1 MPEASAQLP
10 TEQTKPSRRRGR
22 RRGVDVRAGSVKQAR
37 MEAGMSLGQVAQGD
51 ISRTAIYFVE
61 TGKAR
66 PSMETLQLIA
76 ARTNKPLEYFLGD
89 AASGDEAGLAEVE
102 RLVAVGENAAAV
114 DAAESLV
121 ARSTDRRTH
130 ATVSVLVLTAPVRLT
145 QSRQHRRQQLR
156 RTRS

>member
-1 MPEASAQLP
+1 MPE
-10 TEQTKPSRRRGR
+10 TETRPGPAARPSGRRGR
-22 RRGVDVRAGSVKQAR
+22 RHGVEIRPGSVKQAR

-89 AASGDEAGLAEVE
+89 AASGDEVGLAEVE
-102 RLVAVGENAAAV
+102 RLVAVGQNAAG
-114 DAAESLV
+114 
-121 ARSTDRRTH
+121 
-130 ATVSVLVLTAPVRLT
+130 
-145 QSRQHRRQQLR
+145 
-156 RTRS
+156 